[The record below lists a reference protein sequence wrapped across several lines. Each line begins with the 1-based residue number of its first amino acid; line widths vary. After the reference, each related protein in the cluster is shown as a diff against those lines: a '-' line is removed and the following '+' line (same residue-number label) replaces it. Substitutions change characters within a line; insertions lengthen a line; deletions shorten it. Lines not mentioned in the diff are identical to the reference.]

1 MQQRKNNNTI
11 RVLVIDDRME
21 DAESIVTG
29 LRNDGLA
36 VRASRPTSVEEY
48 REMLAGQPV
57 DLVLASATS
66 KTVEP
71 TQALTLARATGNDLP
86 VVILI
91 ADGDD
96 AGLATILGLGADNI
110 ALRNRDGHIRRAVE
124 REYRDLRAR
133 RDLRHL
139 DARLHETER
148 RCDALIDSSRD
159 PIAYIH
165 EGMHIRANQAY
176 LEMFGYED
184 FDEVEGMSILDMVAP
199 ADAGEFKALLKQL
212 SKGGDIPPLHHLT
225 AQGADGQEFPATM
238 EFSPATYDGESCLQI
253 IFRRKEASIDPEMIQ
268 QMESLRR
275 QDVATGLLNRPTF
288 LQSLED
294 AVARS
299 ATAHERHGLLLVQP
313 DHFNTHLQSVGI
325 NNADAL
331 MAALAERLRPLL
343 GDNVEAARFGEQVIA
358 VLARGYSHGETE
370 ALANRIVAAVAERF
384 LDTGD
389 HSLTVTVSVGAV
401 QVSERNAQVP
411 RVLARA
417 HELLETAQ
425 GVGGG
430 RMELY
435 DPGALDRAEQ
445 DRINAWIERIRS
457 ALEHDQLILHYQPI
471 ISLHGNG
478 APFFDVLMRM
488 DNGTGELVMPTAFVG
503 IAEEHGLIRDLD
515 RGVIAK
521 AVRTLAANAKR
532 ELRFIV
538 RISRASIEDPTLPD
552 FIQQVLQEHGVPAN
566 RLIVQINESKVSTQI
581 NEATVFNQKLAAFG
595 AGFCVD
601 QFGVGLNSAQLIA
614 HLRPRFIKLDGSF
627 MTDYARSPEQQ
638 ARVKDLASAGS
649 AVGATTIACDV
660 NDSGSMTT
668 LFLAGVEF
676 VQGNFLAPASPD
688 LSFDF

>member
-1 MQQRKNNNTI
+1 MQRKSEKTI

-36 VRASRPTSVEEY
+36 VRANRPTTIDEY
-48 REMLAGQPV
+48 RNMLAAQPV
-57 DLVLASATS
+57 DLVLAAATS
-66 KTVEP
+66 KTVDSA
-71 TQALTLARATGNDLP
+71 QALSLARATGNDLP
-86 VVILI
+86 VILI
-91 ADGDD
+91 ADGHDD
-96 AGLATILGLGADNI
+96 SGLAAMIGLGADNI
-110 ALRNRDGHIRRAVE
+110 ALRNREGHLRRAVE
-124 REYRDLRAR
+124 REYRDLSAR
-133 RDLRHL
+133 RDLRRL

-176 LEMFGYED
+176 LEMFGYDD

-199 ADAGEFKALLKQL
+199 ADAGEFKILLRQL

-238 EFSPATYDGESCLQI
+238 EFSPATYDGEACLQI
-253 IFRRKEASIDPEMIQ
+253 IFRRKEATIDPAMIE

-288 LQSLED
+288 LQSLEEV
-294 AVARS
+294 VARS
-299 ATAHERHGLLLVQP
+299 ATAHEHHGLLLVQP
-313 DHFNTHLQSVGI
+313 DHFGTLLQSVGI
-325 NNADAL
+325 NKADAL

-358 VLARGYSHGETE
+358 VLARGYSHGETD
-370 ALANRIVAAVAERF
+370 ALANRIVAAVAERI

-430 RMELY
+430 RMEMY

-445 DRINAWIERIRS
+445 DRINAWIERIHG
-457 ALEHDQLILHYQPI
+457 ALEQDQLILHYQPI

-488 DNGTGELVMPTAFVG
+488 DNGTGEVVMPNAFLA

-532 ELRFIV
+532 ELRFMV
-538 RISRASIEDPTLPD
+538 RISRASIDDTTLPD

-581 NEATVFNQKLAAFG
+581 NEATIFNQKLAAFG

-601 QFGVGLNSAQLIA
+601 QFGVGLNSAQLIN

-638 ARVKDLASAGS
+638 ARVRDLASAGS

-676 VQGNFLAPASPD
+676 VQGNFLAPASAD

>member
-1 MQQRKNNNTI
+1 MQSKKHNTI

-36 VRASRPTSVEEY
+36 VRANRPTSVDEY
-48 REMLAGQPV
+48 RTMLAGQPV
-57 DLVLASATS
+57 DLVLAAATS

-71 TQALTLARATGNDLP
+71 IQALMLARATGNDLP
-86 VVILI
+86 VILI
-91 ADGDD
+91 ADGHDD
-96 AGLATILGLGADNI
+96 SGLAAMLGLGADNI
-110 ALRNRDGHIRRAVE
+110 ALRNREGHLRRAVE

-176 LEMFGYED
+176 LEMFGYAD
-184 FDEVEGMSILDMVAP
+184 FDEVEGMSILDMVA
-199 ADAGEFKALLKQL
+199 AGDAGEFKALLKQL
-212 SKGGDIPPLHHLT
+212 SKGGEIPPLHHLA

-238 EFSPATYDGESCLQI
+238 EFSPATYDGEPCLQI
-253 IFRRKEASIDPEMIQ
+253 IFRRKEATIDPAMFEQ
-268 QMESLRR
+268 LESLRR
-275 QDVATGLLNRPTF
+275 QDAATGLLNRPTF

-299 ATAHERHGLLLVQP
+299 ATTHEHHGLLLVQP
-313 DHFNTHLQSVGI
+313 DHFGTLLQSVGI

-343 GDNVEAARFGEQVIA
+343 GENVEAARFGEQVIA
-358 VLARGYSHGETE
+358 VLARGASHADT
-370 ALANRIVAAVAERF
+370 ATLADKIVSAVAERV

-389 HSLTVTVSVGAV
+389 HSLTVTASVGAV

-417 HELLETAQ
+417 HELLATAQ

-435 DPGALDRAEQ
+435 DPGAIDRAEQ
-445 DRINAWIERIRS
+445 DRINAWIERIHG
-457 ALEHDQLILHYQPI
+457 ALANDQLILHYQPI
-471 ISLHGNG
+471 ISLHGDG
-478 APFFDVLMRM
+478 VPFFDVLMRM
-488 DNGTGELVMPTAFVG
+488 DNGTGEVVMPAAFLA
-503 IAEEHGLIRDLD
+503 IAEENGLIRDLD
-515 RGVIAK
+515 RGVIDK
-521 AVRTLAANAKR
+521 AVRTLAAHAKR
-532 ELRFIV
+532 EMRFMV
-538 RISRASIEDPTLPD
+538 RISRASIEDASLPA
-552 FIQQVLQEHGVPAN
+552 FIQQVLQQHDVPAN

-581 NEATVFNQKLAAFG
+581 NEAAAFNQQLAAFG

-601 QFGVGLNSAQLIA
+601 QFGVGLNSVQLIT
-614 HLRPRFIKLDGSF
+614 HLRQRFIKLDGSF

-649 AVGATTIACDV
+649 AVGAATIACDV

-676 VQGNFLAPASPD
+676 VQGNFLAPASAD

>member
-649 AVGATTIACDV
+649 AVGAATIACDV

>member
-1 MQQRKNNNTI
+1 MQRKKDNTI

-36 VRASRPTSVEEY
+36 VRANRPTSIDEY

-57 DLVLASATS
+57 DLVLAATTS
-66 KTVEP
+66 KIVEP
-71 TQALTLARATGNDLP
+71 AQALTMARATGNDLP
-86 VVILI
+86 VILI
-91 ADGDD
+91 ADGHDD
-96 AGLATILGLGADNI
+96 SGLAAMLGLGADNI
-110 ALRNRDGHIRRAVE
+110 ALRNREGHVRRAVE
-124 REYRDLRAR
+124 REYRDLNAR

-176 LEMFGYED
+176 LEMFGYAD
-184 FDEVEGMSILDMVAP
+184 FDEIEGMSILDMVAP
-199 ADAGEFKALLKQL
+199 EDAGEFKTLLKQL
-212 SKGGDIPPLHHLT
+212 SKGGEIPPLHHLT

-238 EFSPATYDGESCLQI
+238 EFSPATYDGEPCLQI
-253 IFRRKEASIDPEMIQ
+253 IFRRKETAVDPAMIEQ
-268 QMESLRR
+268 LESLRR
-275 QDVATGLLNRPTF
+275 QDTATGLLNRPTF
-288 LQSLED
+288 LQSLEE
-294 AVARS
+294 AIARS
-299 ATAHERHGLLLVQP
+299 ATAHEHHGLLLVQP
-313 DHFNTHLQSVGI
+313 DHFGTLLQSVGI

-343 GDNVEAARFGEQVIA
+343 GEHIEAARFGEQVIA
-358 VLARGYSHGETE
+358 ILARGASHAETE
-370 ALANRIVAAVAERF
+370 ALANRVVAAVAGRILE
-384 LDTGD
+384 TGD

-417 HELLETAQ
+417 QELLETAQ

-435 DPGALDRAEQ
+435 DPGAIDRAEQ
-445 DRINAWIERIRS
+445 DRINAWIERIRT
-457 ALEHDQLILHYQPI
+457 ALANDQLVLHYQPI
-471 ISLHGNG
+471 INLHGNNS
-478 APFFDVLMRM
+478 PFFDVLMRM
-488 DNGTGELVMPTAFVG
+488 DNGTGEVVMPSAFLA
-503 IAEEHGLIRDLD
+503 IAEEHGLIRELD

-532 ELRFIV
+532 EMRFIV
-538 RISRASIEDPTLPD
+538 RISRASIEDTSLPG

-581 NEATVFNQKLAAFG
+581 NEATIFNQQLAAFG

-601 QFGVGLNSAQLIA
+601 QFGVGLNSAQLIT

>member
-1 MQQRKNNNTI
+1 MQRKKDNTI
-11 RVLVIDDRME
+11 RVVVIDDRME

-36 VRASRPTSVEEY
+36 VRASRPNSIDEY
-48 REMLAGQPV
+48 RDLLAGQPV
-57 DLVLASATS
+57 DLVLAAATS

-71 TQALTLARATGNDLP
+71 AQALMLARATGNDLP
-86 VVILI
+86 VILI
-91 ADGDD
+91 ADGHDD
-96 AGLATILGLGADNI
+96 SGLAAMIGLGADNI
-110 ALRNRDGHIRRAVE
+110 ALRNREDHVRRAVA
-124 REYRDLRAR
+124 REYRDLNAR

-199 ADAGEFKALLKQL
+199 GDANEFKVLLKQL
-212 SKGGDIPPLHHLT
+212 SKGGEIPPLHHLT
-225 AQGADGQEFPATM
+225 AHDAHGHEFPATM
-238 EFSPATYDGESCLQI
+238 EFSPATYDGEPCLQI
-253 IFRRKEASIDPEMIQ
+253 IFRRKEAAFDPAMLEE
-268 QMESLRR
+268 MESLRR

-288 LQSLED
+288 LQSLEE
-294 AVARS
+294 AIARS
-299 ATAHERHGLLLVQP
+299 ATAHEHHGLLLVQP
-313 DHFNTHLQSVGI
+313 DHFTTLLQSVGI

-343 GDNVEAARFGEQVIA
+343 GEHVEAARFGEQVIA
-358 VLARGYSHGETE
+358 VLARGSNHAETE
-370 ALANRIVAAVAERF
+370 ALANRIATTVGERF
-384 LDTGD
+384 LETGN

-417 HELLETAQ
+417 QELLETAQ
-425 GVGGG
+425 GVGGN
-430 RMELY
+430 RMALH
-435 DPGALDRAEQ
+435 DPGAIDRAEQ
-445 DRINAWIERIRS
+445 DRINAWIERIRA
-457 ALEHDQLILHYQPI
+457 ALANDQLILHYQPI
-471 ISLHGNG
+471 ISLHGNN

-488 DNGTGELVMPTAFVG
+488 DNGTGEVVMPSAFLQ

-521 AVRTLAANAKR
+521 AARTLAENTKR
-532 ELRFIV
+532 EMRFIV
-538 RISRASIEDPTLPD
+538 RISRASIEDTTLPAY
-552 FIQQVLQEHGVPAN
+552 IQQVMQENGIPAN

-581 NEATVFNQKLAAFG
+581 NEATAFNQQLASFG

-601 QFGVGLNSAQLIA
+601 QFGVGLNSGQLIA
-614 HLRPRFIKLDGSF
+614 HLRPRFVKLDGSF

-638 ARVKDLASAGS
+638 ARVRDLASA
-649 AVGATTIACDV
+649 AGAIGASTIACDV

-668 LFLAGVEF
+668 LFLANVEY
-676 VQGNFLAPASPD
+676 VQGNFLAPAGPD

>member
-1 MQQRKNNNTI
+1 MQRKSEKTI

-36 VRASRPTSVEEY
+36 VRANRPTTIDEY
-48 REMLAGQPV
+48 RNMLAAQPV
-57 DLVLASATS
+57 DLVLAAATS
-66 KTVEP
+66 KTVDSA
-71 TQALTLARATGNDLP
+71 QALSLARATGNDLP
-86 VVILI
+86 VILI
-91 ADGDD
+91 ADGHDD
-96 AGLATILGLGADNI
+96 SGLAAMIGLGADNI
-110 ALRNRDGHIRRAVE
+110 ALRNRDGHLRRAVE
-124 REYRDLRAR
+124 REYRDLSAR
-133 RDLRHL
+133 RDLRRL

-176 LEMFGYED
+176 LEMFGYDD
-184 FDEVEGMSILDMVAP
+184 FDEIEGMSILDMVAP
-199 ADAGEFKALLKQL
+199 VDAGEFKTLLKQL

-238 EFSPATYDGESCLQI
+238 EFSPATYDGEACLQI
-253 IFRRKEASIDPEMIQ
+253 IFRRKETTIDPAMIE

-299 ATAHERHGLLLVQP
+299 ATAHEHHGLLLVQP
-313 DHFNTHLQSVGI
+313 DHFGTLLQSVGI
-325 NNADAL
+325 NKADAL

-358 VLARGYSHGETE
+358 VLARGYSHGETD
-370 ALANRIVAAVAERF
+370 ALANRIVAAVAERI

-430 RMELY
+430 RMEMY

-445 DRINAWIERIRS
+445 DRINAWIERING
-457 ALEHDQLILHYQPI
+457 ALEQDQLILHYQPI

-488 DNGTGELVMPTAFVG
+488 DNGTGEVVMPNAFLA

-532 ELRFIV
+532 ELRFMV
-538 RISRASIEDPTLPD
+538 RISRASIDDTTLPD

-581 NEATVFNQKLAAFG
+581 NEATIFNQKLAAFG

-601 QFGVGLNSAQLIA
+601 QFGVGLNSAQLIN

-638 ARVKDLASAGS
+638 ARVRDLASAGS

-676 VQGNFLAPASPD
+676 VQGNFLAPASAD